1 MENKKKLWMVA
12 AATAF
17 LMAGCADKDAVEFAE
32 LVIAAQEVQDSY
44 ANMPANVR
52 MLYEYED
59 RQDPLSLGKSDV
71 LFIVHNAKN
80 KKSDFEFCRRAFGEQ
95 KGDACT
101 NRKLAL
107 AMARGMWSY
116 KFSNYFHLDGVS
128 GLIYNVTYIASIPAK
143 ALTGLRSSDGVFG
156 YVGDLIKL
164 LLGAIAAIIGIFAAT
179 ILNTL
184 CHPLQ
189 TIANLTIG
197 LFYFDSGWFSYVFST
212 NFIASLWDLVWGG
225 IIYPLWQALTFWL

>member
-1 MENKKKLWMVA
+1 MKNKKKLWMLA

-17 LMAGCADKDAVEFAE
+17 IIYGCADKDAIEYAE
-32 LVIAAQEVQDSY
+32 RVIAAQEAQGAY
-44 ANMPANVR
+44 ANMPTNVR
-52 MLYEYED
+52 MLYEYENQ
-59 RQDPLSLGKSDV
+59 QDPLSLGKSD
-71 LFIVHNAKN
+71 LLLIIHNAKN
-80 KKSDFEFCRRAFGEQ
+80 KKSDFEFCQRAFNEGN
-95 KGDACT
+95 GNASA
-101 NRKLAL
+101 NRKYAL
-107 AMARGMWSY
+107 AMARGLWSY
-116 KFSNYFHLDGVS
+116 KFANYFHLDGVS
-128 GLIYNVTYIASIPAK
+128 GLIYNATYIASVPAK

-156 YVGDLIKL
+156 YIGDLIKL
-164 LLGAIAAIIGIFAAT
+164 LLGAIAAIIGLFAAP

-212 NFIASLWDLVWGG
+212 NFIASLWDIVWGG